1 MSVKARL
8 APIFFSSARTWTY
21 CINRSISSGG
31 ISRVSV
37 SLFSVY
43 AGHRFTYMFM
53 FASKQKETPWWVVS
67 SVAYYISIIIGCSI
81 PSTNVLVFLTPISDI
96 RISIN
101 FHSVVSMIVCQSDDD
116 QESHRQKIKQTHWVG
131 HHSEELHQKYH
142 RLSVSG
148 GQE

>member
-53 FASKQKETPWWVVS
+53 FASKQKETLTGVS
-67 SVAYYISIIIGCSI
+67 SVAYYISIIVEVTLTS
-81 PSTNVLVFLTPISDI
+81 VRVFLTPVSDI
-96 RISIN
+96 RICID
-101 FHSVVSMIVCQSDDD
+101 FHNVMGMVVCQSYHD
-116 QESHRQKIKQTHWVG
+116 QESYQQQIKQTHWVG